1 MLAGSLFAAG
11 AAQAELTGRFFY
23 TPQERAMLEAQRS
36 HKSAGLSLSTDMGSV
51 TINGLVTRNTG
62 KTTVWING
70 IPQNES
76 EAGSGIVV
84 DRSHPNGG
92 KLGIRLPDTANPIG
106 MRVGQTLE
114 MGSGQIREVYEGTPG
129 TP

>member
-1 MLAGSLFAAG
+1 MLLAGLLAVAG
-11 AAQAELTGRFFY
+11 AARADLTGRFFY
-23 TPQERAMLEAQRS
+23 TPQERAMLEAQRNN
-36 HKSAGLSLSTDMGSV
+36 KSAGLSLSTDTGSL

-70 IPQNES
+70 IPQNEA

-84 DRSHPNGG
+84 DKTQPGG
-92 KLGIRLPDTANPIG
+92 GNLNIRLPDAATPIG

-114 MGSGQIREVYEGTPG
+114 KGSGQIREVYEDPRK
-129 TP
+129 P